1 MKVFHIFALQSAFAF
16 YTRTFELQ
24 KLYNLKML
32 LKSLTHDAETAVM
45 TSPSG
50 IYSQKFQF

>member
-16 YTRTFELQ
+16 YTRSFELQ

-32 LKSLTHDAETAVM
+32 LKSLTHDAETAIM

-50 IYSQKFQF
+50 INSQKWL